1 MNMKMKKRRAPERP
15 PLLMYEFQDLEILLA
30 GTAEA
35 AASFTAGTAETAA
48 SFTAGTSAETATS
61 LAAGSVLT
69 GTGFIHNKCT
79 TALHCAVETFDRSV
93 GLACFGHFDETETFG
108 TAGLAISYKTDASHV
123 SVSRESCFEFIC

>member
-1 MNMKMKKRRAPERP
+1 MKMKKRRSLLSP

-48 SFTAGTSAETATS
+48 SFTAGASAETATS

-79 TALHCAVETFDRSV
+79 AALHCAVETFDRSV

>member
-1 MNMKMKKRRAPERP
+1 MKMKKRRSLLSP

-35 AASFTAGTAETAA
+35 AASFTAGA
-48 SFTAGTSAETATS
+48 SAETATS

-79 TALHCAVETFDRSV
+79 AALHCAVETFDRSV

>member
-1 MNMKMKKRRAPERP
+1 MKKRRTPERP

-48 SFTAGTSAETATS
+48 SFTAGASAETATS

-79 TALHCAVETFDRSV
+79 AALHCAVDKLFLGSIIYSTACREAQYHLFET
-93 GLACFGHFDETETFG
+93 
-108 TAGLAISYKTDASHV
+108 SYFTPLQLGS
-123 SVSRESCFEFIC
+123 